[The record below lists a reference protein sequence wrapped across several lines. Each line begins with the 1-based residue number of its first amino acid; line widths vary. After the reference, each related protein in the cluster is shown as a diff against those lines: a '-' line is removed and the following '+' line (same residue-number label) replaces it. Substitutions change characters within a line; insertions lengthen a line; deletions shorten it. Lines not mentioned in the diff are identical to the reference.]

1 MVVFNS
7 LMVGIYNRGDIKF
20 CMKRYAEALED
31 FNLAISKRPEW
42 ALYYCNRARLYMEM
56 NKKQESLNDLNMA
69 Y

>member
-1 MVVFNS
+1 
-7 LMVGIYNRGDIKF
+7 
-20 CMKRYAEALED
+20 MKRYAEALED